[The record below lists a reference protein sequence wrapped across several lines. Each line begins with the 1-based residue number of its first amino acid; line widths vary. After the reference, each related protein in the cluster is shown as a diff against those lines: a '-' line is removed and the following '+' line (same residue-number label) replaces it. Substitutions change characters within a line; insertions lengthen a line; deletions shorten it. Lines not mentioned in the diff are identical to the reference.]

1 MPAPA
6 PYRPIVLASASPR
19 RRDLLAAAGIDFEVE
34 PPPVEEPRHLAPG
47 LTPAAQAAALA
58 YFKARAV
65 ADGRRERTVLAADTI
80 VAAGGEVLGKPTDA
94 HDARRMLRL
103 LSHNRHEVLTGV
115 ALLLPDGRRR
125 VECDGTVITIR
136 PMTDEE
142 VEAYV
147 ASGEWIG
154 KAGGYAIQ
162 ETADRFVTAVDGSF
176 TNVVGLPMERV
187 ERMLREMGVPRNASE
202 GV

>member
-1 MPAPA
+1 
-6 PYRPIVLASASPR
+6 
-19 RRDLLAAAGIDFEVE
+19 
-34 PPPVEEPRHLAPG
+34 
-47 LTPAAQAAALA
+47 
-58 YFKARAV
+58 
-65 ADGRRERTVLAADTI
+65 
-80 VAAGGEVLGKPTDA
+80 
-94 HDARRMLRL
+94 MLRL

-125 VECDGTVITIR
+125 VECDGTVITMR